1 MSDSEQNDTPLS
13 KIDDNFKNALL
24 TAKKNLYDSIIFAP
38 DVGTHDAQS
47 MELVNQYL
55 KSLNELYKLALSA
68 KKGMVHKDLDLFP
81 YNSRESIGIALNV
94 ISMFFKNNSDTVQ
107 YDDFISNCYKD
118 YQFILNDNFD

>member
-1 MSDSEQNDTPLS
+1 MSDSEQNDTPFS

-24 TAKKNLYDSIIFAP
+24 NAKKSLYNSIIFEP
-38 DVGTHDAQS
+38 DIGTDEAQS
-47 MELVNQYL
+47 IKLINEYL
-55 KSLNELYKLALSA
+55 KNLNELYKLALSA
-68 KKGMVHKDLDLFP
+68 KKGIVPKDLDLFP

-94 ISMFFKNNSDTVQ
+94 ISMFFKNNSDTTQ